1 MDAAGVDSWIVLCRE
16 NNNDP
21 LARHIGGDNAGK
33 LTAFLFQ
40 RVPTGIALFIVAPAT
55 EIIALRESLPY
66 AVTVPAKTDADVFPL
81 LATRVKEISPRA
93 IAVNKGKLAAADGLT
108 ATQQDDLRAALGLEL
123 STRLRSSEELVVR
136 WLAVKT
142 PEEIAIMRR
151 AAALTNLLEYEALDA
166 IVPGKTTNGD
176 LQDQMR
182 ARLTALGFG
191 DAWTDNPGIQSG
203 LDRGRGSDAKR
214 LMIPGDVIDIDF
226 GIKVHGMWCTD
237 VQRFAYIL
245 MPGEH
250 EPPQQIRYAWESAR
264 QSSRRMRAAMRPGVK
279 GWEIDKVQ
287 IDWMLSRGSLL
298 HPFRTGHP
306 VGYWAHDVG
315 PSISGY
321 TPEGPPPTGD
331 AARAMEPGMT
341 FSFDGNYVWPATDG
355 PDTGTRSI
363 TSEEMAVITATGAEY
378 LSPVQE
384 TLVVIPTRR

>member
-1 MDAAGVDSWIVLCRE
+1 
-16 NNNDP
+16 
-21 LARHIGGDNAGK
+21 
-33 LTAFLFQ
+33 
-40 RVPTGIALFIVAPAT
+40 
-55 EIIALRESLPY
+55 
-66 AVTVPAKTDADVFPL
+66 
-81 LATRVKEISPRA
+81 
-93 IAVNKGKLAAADGLT
+93 
-108 ATQQDDLRAALGLEL
+108 
-123 STRLRSSEELVVR
+123 
-136 WLAVKT
+136 
-142 PEEIAIMRR
+142 MRR